1 MNRNNI
7 RKHAAVILSLFMML
21 SLLGSG
27 IIYTGSGMER
37 AYSYAAQSASDFE
50 YTVSGGTVTLTA
62 YTGRDEAPVIPVS
75 IDGKKV
81 TAIGTE
87 CFRGNA
93 NIKKIRIPEG
103 ITEIGD
109 YAFEAC
115 SAATGLSLPSTLK
128 TIGKGAFS
136 GDAQLTELV
145 IPASVQKIDD
155 GAFLYCMGIRTIT
168 GGKGLKEMGQFAFAG
183 CESLE
188 RADLSG
194 SKLTA
199 LPDRAFCNC
208 SKVTEILLPE
218 TLESLGKRAFSYCS
232 ELSSLSFGPNLR
244 RAGDYCFEKCEM
256 LSDVSFDPSSE
267 GLSIG
272 KSAFIGSGFM
282 SLHIKLPDNTSI
294 SEDTFT
300 GCGMT
305 GLYIY
310 GAGRLNSSPE
320 IIVKEGQLCT
330 DNGATIISA
339 LVDKYD
345 PAQDKWESVM
355 TETAEGSGVSR
366 FAIPEG
372 VRKIGPEAFSA
383 KTIDNLLIPASVEEI
398 DDKAFFGAYVR
409 SVTLDSG
416 NSSFTVIEGQ
426 LLEKNGSGNNE
437 AASGEDL
444 SENAGG
450 SEATGT
456 ESAESQTG
464 TGTDNT
470 GDTSAGEI
478 SDTSGSGDSGPDES
492 SSDGGSDETG
502 SENAGGSEAAGTE
515 PAESQTGAGTDD
527 IGDTS
532 EDETSDASGSG
543 DSGPD
548 ESIGDSAAGE
558 SSDGTGSDTETAAT
572 ETVDSQDNT
581 GSGNSGDEP
590 EGQNDDT
597 RGINEN
603 ESGDK
608 YRLICF
614 FPFKLE
620 NGAKVRITRK
630 GPPSDNLMG
639 ITKWIYDFPDYI
651 NDIAPY
657 AFCGSYVDVIISES
671 TSLTGFGEYS
681 FANSG
686 IADPRNPDDPIIEML
701 GMGVITIPESIINS
715 SGFTIA
721 DTAFEDAYYAS
732 YDFDDEEPP
741 EDLPEYRPETPE
753 DLDFNDRF
761 SRIRDDRRDDESGT
775 LPSGGEEEP
784 ADPVVQ
790 PQSTAGSRSLY
801 SDEAYKNFKEIPN
814 SKFMDWVGEYL
825 AYNKSVNGIELKQDL
840 MPYTMIYKGESHY
853 RSMVCVLNG
862 DQYKREYS
870 IKNVGDDFEAMY
882 LMMDHGLEAEIHRG
896 EVQDDIILYSGITV
910 ERMADI
916 AGVSDKTQKPT
927 EEQLIDAIG
936 REFTDP
942 AFMST
947 TTNPATAFS
956 FSSYSQTMVI
966 IYASKESLSQLG
978 AVNIDAFA
986 GWGAGE
992 YEILFNL
999 GARFKVID
1007 VGKLY
1012 IDGLDEEGR
1021 TYIRLQLMEDEE
1033 TYKITYDL
1041 NGGSYNGSTDN
1052 IVEEHKPGETISV
1065 HEAPVRE
1072 GYTFSYWKGSEY
1084 QPGDKYTVTEDH
1096 TFTAVWTADEEEIK
1110 PSDENDGNAADG
1122 TGNEPEQAG
1131 GRTDNTPEQG
1141 GGNTNSGN
1149 TNSESEQSDS
1159 SRPVRTG
1166 DDTNFAGWLILM
1178 LLSAAGAGGIAYS
1191 RRRR

>member
-1 MNRNNI
+1 MNRNRI
-7 RKHAAVILSLFMML
+7 RAHAAIILSLFMML

-27 IIYTGSGMER
+27 ILYTGAGMER
-37 AYSYAAQSASDFE
+37 AYSYAAQSAGGFE
-50 YTVSGGTVTLTA
+50 YAVSGGTVTLTA
-62 YTGRDEAPVIPVS
+62 YTGRDAAPVIPVS

-81 TAIGTE
+81 TAIGPE

-115 SAATGLSLPSTLK
+115 SAATELSLPSTLK
-128 TIGKGAFS
+128 KIGKGAFS
-136 GDAQLTELV
+136 GDAQLTALE
-145 IPASVQKIDD
+145 IPASVEKIDD
-155 GAFLYCMGIRTIT
+155 GAFLYCMGIKTIT
-168 GGKGLKEMGQFAFAG
+168 GGKGLKELGQFAFAG
-183 CESLE
+183 CEKLE

-208 SKVTEILLPE
+208 SSVTEILLPD
-218 TLESLGKRAFSYCS
+218 TLETLGKRAFSYCS
-232 ELSSLSFGPNLR
+232 ELVSLSFGPTLKS
-244 RAGDYCFEKCEM
+244 AGDYCFEKCEM
-256 LSDVSFDPSSE
+256 LSDVSFDPASE

-282 SLHIKLPDNTSI
+282 SLHIKLPDNTNV

-300 GCGMT
+300 GSGVK

-310 GAGRLNSSPE
+310 GEGRLNSTPE
-320 IIVKEGQLCT
+320 MIVKDGQLCT
-330 DNGATIISA
+330 DNGTT
-339 LVDKYD
+339 LVSSLLDKYD

-383 KTIDNLLIPASVEEI
+383 KTIDNLVIPASVEEI
-398 DDKAFFGAYVR
+398 DDKAFLGAFIR

-416 NSSFTVIEGQ
+416 NSRFVVIEGQ
-426 LLEKNGSGNNE
+426 LLEKNGSGNSE
-437 AASGEDL
+437 AASGENL
-444 SENAGG
+444 TGAASGP
-450 SEATGT
+450 EATGAET
-456 ESAESQTG
+456 SESQTG
-464 TGTDNT
+464 AGTDNA
-470 GDTSAGEI
+470 GDTPESET
-478 SDTSGSGDSGPDES
+478 SDTSGGDNSG
-492 SSDGGSDETG
+492 SDGSGSETG
-502 SENAGGSEAAGTE
+502 NGTEAAGAE
-515 PAESQTGAGTDD
+515 PAESQAGAGTDD

-532 EDETSDASGSG
+532 GGENSDASGSG
-543 DSGPD
+543 DSASG
-548 ESIGDSAAGE
+548 ETTGDSGSVENTGE
-558 SSDGTGSDTETAAT
+558 NGSDTETATT
-572 ETVDSQDNT
+572 EPEDIQGDTGTDNT
-581 GSGNSGDEP
+581 GIEPGTQNNDTPAISENVSGD
-590 EGQNDDT
+590 
-597 RGINEN
+597 R
-603 ESGDK
+603 

-630 GPPSDNLMG
+630 GTSSENLMG

-651 NDIAPY
+651 NEIAPY
-657 AFCGSYVDVIISES
+657 AFCGSFVDVIISES

-686 IADPRNPDDPIIEML
+686 ISDPRYPDPIIEMM

-721 DTAFEDAYYAS
+721 DTAFEDIYNAS

-761 SRIRDDRRDDESGT
+761 SRIRDDRRDDEGGT

-882 LMMDHGLEAEIHRG
+882 LMMDHGLEAEIRRG

-916 AGVSDKTQKPT
+916 AGASDKTQKPT
-927 EEQLIDAIG
+927 EEQLINAIG

-956 FSSYSQTMVI
+956 FSSHSQTMVI
-966 IYASKESLSQLG
+966 IYASKKSLSQLG

-1033 TYKITYDL
+1033 NYKITYDL

-1052 IVEEHKPGETISV
+1052 IVEEHKPGETITV

-1084 QPGDKYTVTEDH
+1084 QPGDKYTVSEDH
-1096 TFTAVWTADEEEIK
+1096 TFTAVWVAN
-1110 PSDENDGNAADG
+1110 ENKA
-1122 TGNEPEQAG
+1122 EPEGDTGSNAG
-1131 GRTDNTPEQG
+1131 SEKDG
-1141 GGNTNSGN
+1141 G
-1149 TNSESEQSDS
+1149 
-1159 SRPVRTG
+1159 SRHVRTG
-1166 DDTNFAGWLILM
+1166 DDTNLAGWLILM